1 MMVYTASPFVG
12 PELGKY
18 RAAVEGTMT
27 EIGQDPSLVASLLSI
42 LLGDG
47 EFAAAPPI
55 LHGGLETWWCMIT
68 RSLLDGVPSEASS

>member
-1 MMVYTASPFVG
+1 
-12 PELGKY
+12 
-18 RAAVEGTMT
+18 
-27 EIGQDPSLVASLLSI
+27 VASLLSI